1 MDERVYWLCGR
12 HVCMYSASL
21 VTMEHHNLRILTLLL
36 TLLKMMPVE
45 AHLQLEA
52 AEKKAAGSGQG
63 KTRRFW
69 YPTVLLNLDVKKAL
83 PKEGVEWLFSRTTA
97 KQVKN
102 GRMDLEIVVLDA
114 EGQIVAISNH
124 IALAVDSQRN
134 LAKRNTGSSKM

>member
-1 MDERVYWLCGR
+1 
-12 HVCMYSASL
+12 
-21 VTMEHHNLRILTLLL
+21 
-36 TLLKMMPVE
+36 MMPVE